1 MLHAIK
7 KFVPNSWLDTY
18 HQTLS
23 VLADSWYG
31 HPSDELIVVGV
42 TGTNGKTTTSYMIA
56 KALEAG
62 GTKTGCM
69 TTAIYKIA
77 DKEWLNNTKMTMLG
91 RFALQKMLRQM
102 VSAGC
107 RYAVVETSSQGIIQ
121 HRHEHIRY
129 DVCAFTNLTPEHIEA
144 HGGFENYKK
153 AKLDLFIFLKSLPEK
168 KIANQL
174 ITRAAVLN
182 RDDQYADEFAA
193 KSPSTIVWYGESD
206 RADVK
211 LADIN
216 ETVEGV
222 SFKVSETQVNLK
234 MMGKVNAYNAVCAL
248 AVVQSLGLNLSA
260 AARELEKIQSLPG
273 HFEKIE
279 QGQPWTVMVDYAP
292 EPESFRKLYETIKV
306 IPRNRVIHV
315 MGSCGGGRDV
325 ARRPI
330 LGKLAAHNA
339 DIVIV
344 TNEDPYDDNPQQI
357 IEQVAVGVR
366 EGGKIEGHNLFM
378 VADRKQ
384 AIHKAMKL
392 AQPNDLVLLTGKGC
406 EQFIC
411 LEAGRKMPWD
421 EREEVKKAINE
432 VIAKQG

>member
-1 MLHAIK
+1 MLYAIK
-7 KFVPNSWLDTY
+7 KFVPKSWLDAY

-31 HPSDELIVVGV
+31 HPSDELIVIGV
-42 TGTNGKTTTSYMIA
+42 TGTKGKTTTSYMIA

-62 GTKTGCM
+62 GIKTGCM
-69 TTAIYKIA
+69 STAIYKIA
-77 DKEWLNNTKMTMLG
+77 NKEWLNNTKMTMLG

-102 VSAGC
+102 VDAGC
-107 RYAVVETSSQGIIQ
+107 KYAVVETSSQGVIQ

-153 AKLDLFIFLKSLPEK
+153 AKLDLFVFLKSLPEK
-168 KIANQL
+168 KIANQK
-174 ITRAAVLN
+174 IPRAAVLN
-182 RDDQYADEFAA
+182 RDDKYADEFAS
-193 KSPSTIVWYGESD
+193 KGPSQIVWYGESD
-206 RADVK
+206 KADVR
-211 LADIN
+211 LSDVN
-216 ETVEGV
+216 ETADGV
-222 SFKVSETQVNLK
+222 SFKASGTQVNLK
-234 MMGKVNAYNAVCAL
+234 MMGKVNAYNATCAL
-248 AVVQSLGLNLSA
+248 AVVQSLGLDVSA
-260 AARELEKIQSLPG
+260 AAHELEKIKSLPG

-292 EPESFRKLYETIKV
+292 EPESFRRLYEVVKV
-306 IPRNRVIHV
+306 IPRSRVIHV

-330 LGKLAAHNA
+330 LGKLAAQNA

-344 TNEDPYDDNPQQI
+344 TNEDPYDDDPQQI
-357 IEQVAVGVR
+357 IEQVAVGAR
-366 EGGKIEGHNLFM
+366 EGGKIEGQNLFK

-384 AIHKAMKL
+384 AIRKAMEL
-392 AQPNDLVLLTGKGC
+392 AKPNDLVLLTGKGC

-421 EREEVKKAINE
+421 EREQAKAAIKE